1 MDPGKKYRAFLLG
14 MADPEIEASVEEEI
28 FDGRI
33 DPDRLQ
39 QFEEELIDDLL
50 FGRLSIDEE
59 RKARS
64 VFLTTPQRINKFEFA
79 RAFQHH
85 AALHAPKRRHRTIFA
100 KPYGLAA
107 RHLVLPLAGA
117 LSCAVLAAAWLGE
130 RDLALNRELAQA
142 SRTNDD
148 HRRIIE
154 SMREEQARRTS
165 QTAPPTQPTLSK
177 GPAVSVA
184 NETTVQ
190 PSIQL
195 YPGASRGVATVPV
208 LRLNRLASSAS
219 LVLELPSDHQNA
231 LREELLSSDNK
242 SIWSQQFSVTT
253 GISNN
258 GVTTIILPAAIFS
271 AGEYRVRVET
281 GPNLDELEESATYLL
296 RVRRD

>member
-1 MDPGKKYRAFLLG
+1 MDPDKKYRAFLLG
-14 MADPEIEASVEEEI
+14 MADPETEASVEEEI

-50 FGRLSIDEE
+50 FGRLSPDEE

-64 VFLTTPQRINKFEFA
+64 VFLTTPQRIGKFEFA
-79 RAFQHH
+79 RALQHH
-85 AALHAPKRRHRTIFA
+85 AALHAPKGRHLTIFA
-100 KPYGLAA
+100 KPYRLAA
-107 RHLVLPLAGA
+107 RHWVLPLAGA

-130 RDLALNRELAQA
+130 RDLALNQELAQA

-148 HRRIIE
+148 HQRIIE

-165 QTAPPTQPTLSK
+165 QPAPPTQPTLSK
-177 GPAVSVA
+177 APAISVS
-184 NETTVQ
+184 EKTTVQ
-190 PSIQL
+190 PSIRL
-195 YPGASRGVATVPV
+195 SPGFSRGLATVPV

-219 LVLELPSDHQNA
+219 FVLELPSDHQHA

-242 SIWSQQFSVTT
+242 TIWIQQFSVTT

-258 GVTTIILPAAIFS
+258 GITTIILPAAIFS
-271 AGEYRVRVET
+271 TGEYRLRVET
-281 GPNLDELEESATYLL
+281 GPDTNGLEESATFLF